1 MIFGIDKDRIVRAS
15 SHTGLAPD
23 ADRFVKIDDAVS
35 PFEHCCGGAG
45 GDARRVRALIT
56 AGYLVGAP
64 RLREDTHVDV
74 LDVSSRHPDGNDILR
89 LARGRARVTS
99 DATGVVDDL
108 GPLHSLFAACLRFN
122 HWVCGSGEY
131 STVSA
136 CKPQN
141 QRSTWRK
148 GSAFLRLINYN
159 RKVIDGP

>member
-1 MIFGIDKDRIVRAS
+1 MIFRINKDGVVRTGRHA
-15 SHTGLAPD
+15 GLAAN

-35 PFEHCCGGAG
+35 AFEHCGGGAG

-56 AGYLVGAP
+56 AGHLVRAP

-74 LDVSSRHPDGNDILR
+74 LDVSSRHTDGNDILR
-89 LARGRARVTS
+89 LARRRARVTS
-99 DATGVVDDL
+99 DAASMVDDL
-108 GPLHSLFAACLRFN
+108 GPLHSVFAACLRFN

-141 QRSTWRK
+141 PHCTWRK
-148 GSAFLRLINYN
+148 GSAFQRLPTLQPQSY
-159 RKVIDGP
+159 